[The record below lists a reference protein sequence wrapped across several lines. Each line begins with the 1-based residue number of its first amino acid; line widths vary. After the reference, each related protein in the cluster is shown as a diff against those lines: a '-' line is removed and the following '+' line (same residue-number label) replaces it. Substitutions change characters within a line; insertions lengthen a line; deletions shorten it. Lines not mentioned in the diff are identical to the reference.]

1 VEHVQFEL
9 ILPVAILSA
18 YGMLCLVLSPFFRAK
33 SNGVLATI
41 SLLGLAMTAWALLRQ
56 WQLTSAFGAQTG
68 ANGMVRVD
76 RFGVAFAMLLLV
88 VTALTVLGSSRFLE
102 REEADRGEFYPLVLF
117 ALAGMITLLETTHL
131 MVLLVGLEVFSLSFY
146 VLAGL
151 TRDRAK
157 SIEAALK
164 YFLLGAFSSGF
175 LLYGMALLYGASG
188 SLDMIQIGRAASLSP
203 GPLTWVGM
211 GLVLIGIA
219 FKIAVVPFHHWVPD
233 VYQGAPTNV
242 TGFMAAA
249 TKTAAFAAL
258 LRFLVGAFGN
268 HSDVW
273 VPLITVLSVLT
284 MTVANLVA
292 LAQRDIKRLLA
303 FSSISHAGY
312 LLIAVVCQPEDGIG
326 AIVFYL
332 CAYAFMTIGAFA
344 VAAAVG
350 RGNAHEE
357 VGYDLDSWSGLGWR
371 RPWLALAMSVFL
383 FSMAGIPP
391 TGGFFGKYVIFQAA
405 VRDGRWLLAVVGCVN
420 AVIGAYYYL
429 KVVVAMWMK
438 DTSPSEEGFPLPVPP
453 AMAAVM
459 AVAVIGVLYLGIAP
473 ERVLDL
479 ARGLVD
485 SLL

>member
-1 VEHVQFEL
+1 
-9 ILPVAILSA
+9 
-18 YGMLCLVLSPFFRAK
+18 
-33 SNGVLATI
+33 
-41 SLLGLAMTAWALLRQ
+41 
-56 WQLTSAFGAQTG
+56 
-68 ANGMVRVD
+68 
-76 RFGVAFAMLLLV
+76 
-88 VTALTVLGSSRFLE
+88 
-102 REEADRGEFYPLVLF
+102 
-117 ALAGMITLLETTHL
+117 
-131 MVLLVGLEVFSLSFY
+131 
-146 VLAGL
+146 
-151 TRDRAK
+151 
-157 SIEAALK
+157 
-164 YFLLGAFSSGF
+164 
-175 LLYGMALLYGASG
+175 
-188 SLDMIQIGRAASLSP
+188 
-203 GPLTWVGM
+203 M
-211 GLVLIGIA
+211 GLVLIGLA

-258 LRFLVGAFGN
+258 LRFLVGSFGN
-268 HSDVW
+268 HADVW
-273 VPLITVLSVLT
+273 VPLVTVLSILT

-312 LLIAVVCQPEDGIG
+312 LLIAVVCQPEDGVG

-332 CAYAFMTIGAFA
+332 AAYAFMTIGAFA

-350 RGNAHEE
+350 RGDANEE
-357 VGYDLDSWSGLGWR
+357 VGYDLDSWAGLGWR
-371 RPWLALAMSVFL
+371 RPALALAMSVFL

-405 VRDGRWLLAVVGCVN
+405 VRDGQWLLAVVGCIN

-438 DTSPSEEGFPLPVPP
+438 DTASSEEGFPLPVPP

-473 ERVLDL
+473 GRMLDL

-485 SLL
+485 SIL